1 MKILYIHDQSFQAR
15 SNIIEMSKHFDVT
28 GYDNQ
33 SKESINTNDFTH
45 IIQHLHPKFWAKYGP
60 MKHIGWLDYVIDDY
74 AENTCLVDQIWAP
87 NEEIID
93 NLYKI
98 FTHDMVK
105 LNHMIDPEIYKKNQ
119 NFQEIPE
126 VLGTFSFFVSSIG
139 VKRPNIEN
147 ILRAFWEEFD
157 PTEPVSLILNNGP
170 DSGKV
175 VEFVRN
181 QINLYDNN
189 VYQKIVLID
198 NKLSTEQEIGILQN
212 IVGCVIKTD
221 KSWHAFDAHCAILKS
236 PLLEIDSSNSISS
249 IKHLMRDVL
258 MHRILYEHEN
268 YFYIANSVDIIKR
281 FLK

>member
-1 MKILYIHDQSFQAR
+1 MKILYIHDQSFQAK
-15 SNIIEMSKHFDVT
+15 SNIVEMSKHFDVT

-33 SKESINTNDFTH
+33 SNEAVNCNDFTH

-74 AENTCLVDQIWAP
+74 VENTCFVDQIWAP

-93 NLYKI
+93 NLYKK
-98 FTHDMVK
+98 FTHDMIK
-105 LNHMIDPEIYKKNQ
+105 LDHMIDPEVYKKNY

-126 VLGTFSFFVSSIG
+126 IRGTFSFFVSSIG

-170 DSGKV
+170 DSGKII
-175 VEFVRN
+175 EATRN
-181 QINLYDNN
+181 QMSLYDNN
-189 VYQKIVLID
+189 VYQKIILID
-198 NKLSTEQEIGILQN
+198 SKLSTDQEIGILKN
-212 IVGCVIKTD
+212 IVGCIIKTNG
-221 KSWHAFDAHCAILKS
+221 SWIPFDAHCENLKS
-236 PLLEIDSSNSISS
+236 ALIEFDNSSS
-249 IKHLMRDVL
+249 IENIKMTMRDVY
-258 MHRILYEHEN
+258 MH
-268 YFYIANSVDIIKR
+268 YFTYQMDRYTDNDSTIEIIKR